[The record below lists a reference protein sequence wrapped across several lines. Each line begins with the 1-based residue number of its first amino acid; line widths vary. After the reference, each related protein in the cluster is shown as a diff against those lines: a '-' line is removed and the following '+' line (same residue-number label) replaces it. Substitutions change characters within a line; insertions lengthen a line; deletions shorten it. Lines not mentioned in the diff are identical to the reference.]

1 MDVRETTR
9 RMAEPFP
16 SAVERFVLL
25 SESRC
30 FKARVE
36 RSVRLR
42 GSPTP
47 PRSAGAGPVAMA
59 SECAAI
65 VWATALL
72 WALVWGPA
80 AQAQGAPAVTGA
92 ASAEYTPNVAAEVCG
107 KCHREHYATWEASP
121 HAKVASRLYKSP
133 DKIGC
138 VACHGPGAEHAQ
150 SGDKSLITRFG
161 GSPPETVERA
171 CLKCHE
177 RGMRLYWRGSAHQS
191 RNITCTDCHTIHK
204 QLQPLPGLSR
214 FRERPLET
222 VLLKKQT
229 AIEVCLR
236 CHPQRR
242 AQLLRSSHM
251 PLREGVM
258 TCVDCHNPHGSATP
272 GLLVAN
278 SINETCYKCHAEKR
292 GPFLWEH
299 PPVAENCLNCH
310 EAHGSMHAD
319 LLRARVPRLCQRCHG
334 RSGHQTQPRV
344 ARTRLLFNT
353 DCTNCH
359 SQIHGSNHPSGVR
372 FHR

>member
-1 MDVRETTR
+1 
-9 RMAEPFP
+9 MAAAYECT
-16 SAVERFVLL
+16 VIV
-25 SESRC
+25 
-30 FKARVE
+30 
-36 RSVRLR
+36 
-42 GSPTP
+42 
-47 PRSAGAGPVAMA
+47 GATL
-59 SECAAI
+59 
-65 VWATALL
+65 TALL
-72 WALVWGPA
+72 WTFVWTPA
-80 AQAQGAPAVTGA
+80 AEAQAAPADARA
-92 ASAEYTPNVAAEVCG
+92 ASAAYTPNVAPEVCG
-107 KCHREHYATWEASP
+107 QCHREHYASWAGSS
-121 HAKVASRLYKSP
+121 HAQIAGRLYKSP

-138 VACHGPGAEHAQ
+138 VACHGPGADHAE
-150 SGDKSLITRFG
+150 SGNKGLITTFTE
-161 GSPPETVERA
+161 SPPDVIERA

-177 RGMRLYWRGSAHQS
+177 KGMRLYWRGSPHES
-191 RNITCTDCHTIHK
+191 RNITCTDCHAIHK
-204 QLQPLPGLSR
+204 KSQPIPDLSR
-214 FRERPLET
+214 FRERPIET

-251 PLREGVM
+251 PLREGVI
-258 TCVDCHNPHGSATP
+258 TCVDCHNPHGTATP
-272 GLLVAN
+272 GLLTEN

-334 RSGHQTQPRV
+334 RSGHQTQPRE
-344 ARTRLLFNT
+344 ARTRLFFNT
-353 DCTNCH
+353 GCTNCH